1 MSATDTPANVPTP
14 DTATRR
20 GPWGEVL
27 HSLLRSGTFLTG
39 LGIVLFW
46 IGCALF
52 GEHFVPYDPLADD
65 IINALSPPSAGH
77 WFGTDQIGRDVFSR
91 VIVGSRDI
99 LTVAPLATLLAT
111 VAGTALGL
119 IIGYFRGIVDDI
131 VSRVLEAFMAIPF
144 RSPLTKRRSEAGS
157 VCRCAATSFAAV
169 PSRSVFAKAAERP
182 LRE

>member
-1 MSATDTPANVPTP
+1 RDAVPLPGHRLADLHRRARQGFPDARGRHPHHRHRLCGGHIDRRLPLFRAQSTHPARSRAMSATDTPATVPTP

-52 GEHFVPYDPLADD
+52 GEHCVPYDPLADD

-77 WFGTDQIGRDVFSR
+77 WFGTDQIGRDVCSR
-91 VIVGSRDI
+91 VIVASR
-99 LTVAPLATLLAT
+99 
-111 VAGTALGL
+111 G
-119 IIGYFRGIVDDI
+119 
-131 VSRVLEAFMAIPF
+131 
-144 RSPLTKRRSEAGS
+144 
-157 VCRCAATSFAAV
+157 
-169 PSRSVFAKAAERP
+169 
-182 LRE
+182 